1 MLGEG
6 QGLLENWGP
15 SLMIRQEI
23 ARVDLD
29 VPILDQRYLPVLR
42 SVQGPLEV
50 PKGSLV
56 AVPS

>member
-1 MLGEG
+1 
-6 QGLLENWGP
+6 
-15 SLMIRQEI
+15 MIRQEI